1 MNSET
6 VEEFLARGGQIQ
18 KSSKETTLEDLL
30 FNEGIL
36 DHNDANAVKDKLNK
50 VFTESL
56 DEQFTTK
63 K

>member
-1 MNSET
+1 MNTES

-18 KSSKETTLEDLL
+18 KSSKETSLEDLL

-36 DHNDANAVKDKLNK
+36 DHNDAIAVKEKLNNA
-50 VFTESL
+50 FTNSL
-56 DEQFTTK
+56 DEEFTVK

>member
-1 MNSET
+1 MNTES

-18 KSSKETTLEDLL
+18 KSSKETSLEDLL

-36 DHNDANAVKDKLNK
+36 DHNDAIAVKEKLNTA
-50 VFTESL
+50 FTNSL
-56 DEQFTTK
+56 DEEFTVK